1 MSKIIM
7 AWSKCKVEFGPTGEN
22 DSFATSLTN
31 VGTIKNQTTT
41 LTAEDGDTLQA
52 IATGGEVV
60 AEEVNE
66 GTLQLET
73 TIIEPT
79 NELLTALYIGKTA
92 DGEFHVKTHV
102 VAGDYSVKVT
112 PKNAG
117 AVGIKAPVS
126 HISVAPSFGEDTG
139 NELKL
144 TFKISKTTGVP
155 ETPAQNDKPAVDNNY
170 WYSRFTTNSALS

>member
-1 MSKIIM
+1 M

-22 DSFATSLTN
+22 DAFATNLTD

-41 LTAEDGDTLQA
+41 LTAEDGDSLQA
-52 IATGGEVV
+52 VATGGEVV
-60 AEEVNE
+60 AEEQLE

-79 NELLTALYIGKTA
+79 NELLTALGIGKTA
-92 DGEFHVKTHV
+92 DGEFKVKSHI
-102 VAGDYSVKVT
+102 VAGDHSVKVT

-117 AVGIKAPVS
+117 AMGIKAPVCR
-126 HISVAPSFGEDTG
+126 ISVQPAFGEDTG

-144 TFKISKTTGVP
+144 TFKISKTTGIP
-155 ETPAQNDKPAVDNNY
+155 ETPAEGNNPAVDNNY
-170 WYSRFTTNSALS
+170 WYSRFTTTSALS

>member
-1 MSKIIM
+1 MAKIIM

-22 DSFATSLTN
+22 DAFASSLTN
-31 VGTIKNQTTT
+31 VGTIKNQTTS

-79 NELLTALYIGKTA
+79 NELLTALNIGKTA

-112 PKNAG
+112 PKNEG